1 VISNYRNWPCHSYT
15 MQVWKHSTIK
25 LLLSLSCCCT
35 LWELILPFIYHAGF
49 PAQPSPIVIIII
61 MWLHRIG
68 IGRAIE
74 SRFKFPGMI
83 KPDVIIIIL
92 WLQIVG
98 IGRVVCLQC
107 RFTGMVK
114 SKWYD
119 HYWGGCKLFELVLP
133 SVYHAGFQA

>member
-1 VISNYRNWPCHSYT
+1 
-15 MQVWKHSTIK
+15 
-25 LLLSLSCCCT
+25 
-35 LWELILPFIYHAGF
+35 
-49 PAQPSPIVIIII
+49 

-74 SRFKFPGMI
+74 SQFKFPGMI
-83 KPDVIIIIL
+83 KPDVIIIIGRLHIIGIGHVICLPCRFPVRSNRKVIIIIL

-119 HYWGGCKLFELVLP
+119 HYRGGCKLFELVLP